1 MQFECMPA
9 DLHIEREKEREIKLY
24 RSVRIT
30 LSLSICVPVSLYSIS
45 VSVSLSLCLSVYL
58 SNLSIL
64 QSIHPSKQSKHACAS
79 LYRLPFEW
87 TRPHRVFHIVATG
100 GRCLLQSF
108 QSTPPNE
115 AKKIAKAT
123 CFLFGPQN
131 PNRPTG
137 PTCQVLPSLP
147 VTITDR
153 QPTTKLHA
161 HEWLLPS
168 DVSSDFWRFLDDPG
182 WVVREK

>member
-9 DLHIEREKEREIKLY
+9 DLHVPIRPDH
-24 RSVRIT
+24 S
-30 LSLSICVPVSLYSIS
+30 LSLSIGVSVSLYSIS
-45 VSVSLSLCLSVYL
+45 VSLSLSLCLSVCPSLSTSIQIIHVHL
-58 SNLSIL
+58 SNLSII

-115 AKKIAKAT
+115 AKKMNKIAKAT

-131 PNRPTG
+131 HPNRPTG

-153 QPTTKLHA
+153 QPTK
-161 HEWLLPS
+161 S
-168 DVSSDFWRFLDDPG
+168 
-182 WVVREK
+182 